1 MNSVRIDRIRGALA
15 AAVTTGGGGLDGLLV
30 MSPHNRMYM
39 TGFTGSSG
47 YVLLAGEHALLLTD
61 FRYVVQAATEAPCF
75 DVIRHA
81 SPYRVTLAAE
91 VAARGIS
98 RLGFEAEHVSVAEH
112 RRLEAELPGVTL
124 VPAEGLLEQLRLV
137 KDSNEIERIAAAV
150 DCSDKAFAEVLAIG
164 AIKPGATELSVAAAL
179 ESAMRRGGSTRPA
192 FDTIVASGP
201 RSALPHGRASGRVI
215 CAGDLVTMDFGAT
228 VDGYCSDITRTVIVG
243 EASAEQRRL
252 YDLVLAAQL
261 AGVDAIRAGRTGCA
275 VDAVA
280 REIIA
285 AAGHAEHFGHGLGH
299 GVGLAVHEG
308 PRLSTVG
315 ADDPLVPGMVTS
327 VEPGVYIPGWGGVR
341 IEDLV
346 VVTQDGC
353 QVLTKAPKQLIEV
366 R

>member
-1 MNSVRIDRIRGALA
+1 MNNGRVDRIRDALA
-15 AAVTTGGGGLDGLLV
+15 AVATADGCGLDGLLV

-47 YVLLAGEHALLLTD
+47 YVIISSEHALLLTD
-61 FRYVVQAATEAPCF
+61 FRYLAQAATEAPCF

-81 SPYRVTLAAE
+81 SPYRQTIAAE
-91 VAARGIS
+91 VAARGIG

-112 RRLEAELPGVTL
+112 QRLVAAMPGVSL
-124 VPAEGLLEQLRLV
+124 VPTEGLLEQLRLA
-137 KDSNEIERIAAAV
+137 KDSHELERIAAAV
-150 DCSDKAFAEVLAIG
+150 ECADQAFAEVLASG
-164 AIKPGATELSVAAAL
+164 AIKAGATELSVAAAL
-179 ESAMRRGGSTRPA
+179 ESAMRRAGSTRPA

-243 EASAEQRRL
+243 EATAEQRRV

-261 AGVDAIRAGRTGCA
+261 AGVAAVKAGITGYA
-275 VDAVA
+275 VDAMA

-285 AAGHAEHFGHGLGH
+285 AGGHAEHFGHGLGH
-299 GVGLAVHEG
+299 GIGLAVHEG
-308 PRLSTVG
+308 PRLSTIG
-315 ADDPLVPGMVTS
+315 ADDPLLPGMVTS